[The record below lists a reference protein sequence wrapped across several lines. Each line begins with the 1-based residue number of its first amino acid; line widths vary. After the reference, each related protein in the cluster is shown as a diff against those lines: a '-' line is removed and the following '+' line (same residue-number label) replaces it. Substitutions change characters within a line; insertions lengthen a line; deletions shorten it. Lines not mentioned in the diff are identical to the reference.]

1 MNKCH
6 LYNYIEC
13 FSTNLKRA
21 SATIICE
28 RNGVQHANWRFFL
41 KNLVGCIKCK
51 KKFDENL

>member
-28 RNGVQHANWRFFL
+28 RNGVQHANWRFFK